1 MQSVVKKVPT
11 KRGILRALMN
21 FEKQALSVERL
32 SKMQSELRNTNTRIG
47 FSNCIAAMAIPQK

>member
-1 MQSVVKKVPT
+1 
-11 KRGILRALMN
+11 MN

-47 FSNCIAAMAIPQK
+47 FSNYIAAMAMPQK